1 MTVMS
6 TLQKR
11 VVLLGWLTYAS
22 YYLGRVNLATALPAM
37 QAELGWQPEQTG
49 VFASATLWTYA
60 LGQIF
65 NGWLGERIQARW
77 MVFFGIA
84 GSTVVNLIM
93 AFTTSYPALI
103 GLALVNGF
111 LQAMGWG
118 PILRTISHV
127 LSADQRE
134 RVAGVMGA
142 SYIIGNTLTWVITS
156 LLLSSGHWQS
166 VFIIPPLLMLV
177 IGLLWL
183 RFCPPLHSTQTVATP
198 TQSVHLLSTI
208 KQLWGFLLTAL
219 IAGAL
224 INGALLFAP
233 TFIAQT
239 LPLDQASLTA
249 IVFPLFGLL
258 GTIWLNNLI
267 LRRAKG
273 SNLRRIVILLGLA
286 AAARGL
292 AFILPSSTLTAVL
305 LLGAMGITSYALT
318 NMLLSAVP
326 LLYSHL
332 GTSMIAGLMDS
343 THSIGGALG
352 SLMVGILLPMG
363 WSSVFLMW
371 LLLPL
376 LAIVLVIATSP
387 DRRQMRTMP

>member
-37 QAELGWQPEQTG
+37 QAELGWRPEQSG

-84 GSTVVNLIM
+84 GSTVINLIM
-93 AFTTSYPALI
+93 AFTTNYPILI

-118 PILRTISHV
+118 PILRTISSV

-134 RVAGVMGA
+134 RIAGVMGA

-183 RFCPPLHSTQTVATP
+183 RFCPPIHPTQTVATP
-198 TQSVHLLSTI
+198 VQPIQLRSTI
-208 KQLWGFLLTAL
+208 KHLWGFLLTAL

-239 LPLDQASLTA
+239 LPLDQAALTA
-249 IVFPLFGLL
+249 VVFPLFGLL

-292 AFILPSSTLTAVL
+292 AFILPPSTLTAIL

-352 SLMVGILLPMG
+352 SMMVGILLPMG
-363 WSSVFLMW
+363 WSSVFLLW

-387 DRRQMRTMP
+387 DRQQMHTPT